1 MKAKKRL
8 FAGMLALAML
18 LSLNVT
24 AFAQEPDTY
33 EDQSSIRVKKEY
45 VITNKDTTAPDE
57 DFTFNVDLVSIE
69 NGAVDVTAENA
80 PKPTVSAAEFNG
92 PIIATSDGQ
101 TATADIEIT
110 LPEIDGAS
118 GYKGVGV
125 YTYKITENT
134 ANATPGITYDSTP
147 IYLVVTVL
155 QQGNELVRQVGIH
168 ESELDGEE
176 YQMTNGKIN
185 PGDTAFTNT
194 YSAGNL
200 TISKNVTGLF
210 GDTGKYFKFTVN
222 VSGKTGTTYNVDI
235 SDGSGDVSVA
245 DRSNPTSITA
255 GTDTT
260 FWLKSDDSIVIQ
272 NLPYGVTYTV
282 SEDSTESEGYTVK
295 VNGEAGDK
303 VTNAEVDV
311 AAETVAFTN
320 EKGGTIDTG
329 VYLDNLPYIIVF
341 AGVLAVAAV
350 LVIRRRRVDD

>member
-24 AFAQEPDTY
+24 AFAQEPAGYT
-33 EDQSSIRVKKEY
+33 DQSSITVKKEY
-45 VITNKDTTAPDE
+45 VITNRSTTAPAE
-57 DFTFNVDLVSIE
+57 NFTFDVELVSIKDA
-69 NGAVDVTAENA
+69 AVGVSTANTPEPA
-80 PKPTVSAAEFNG
+80 VSAAEFSN
-92 PIIATSDGQ
+92 PIIATTDKQ
-101 TATADIEIT
+101 VATADIVIT
-110 LPEIDGAS
+110 LPEIGGEG

-134 ANATPGITYDSTP
+134 ASATPGITYDSTP

-155 QQGNELVRQVGIH
+155 QQGNQLVRQVGIH

-176 YQMTNGKIN
+176 YQMINDKIN

-200 TISKNVTGLF
+200 TISKNVTGLL

-222 VSGKTGTTYNVDI
+222 VSGKTGTTYNVDVT
-235 SDGSGDVSVA
+235 DGAGDSSVA
-245 DRSNPTSITA
+245 GRTNPISITA
-255 GTDTT
+255 GTDTV